1 MICPQV
7 LNQHSVLEAFYEI
20 KDHLSLPFA
29 VEIIILAA
37 WAIWIIRNRKSFEDQ
52 APSLNAWKAVF
63 KQELILL
70 SYRMK
75 KKRSVAYKAWL
86 ELFLSSLV

>member
-7 LNQHSVLEAFYEI
+7 LNQQSVLEAFYEI

-37 WAIWIIRNRKSFEDQ
+37 YGTYGLLETGRFLKIR
-52 APSLNAWKAVF
+52 
-63 KQELILL
+63 LL
-70 SYRMK
+70 
-75 KKRSVAYKAWL
+75 L
-86 ELFLSSLV
+86 